1 MGRQCGQTIVVED
14 LDDAFVGRDVQLKVF
29 DQQKQS
35 RHIKNEIRGDHSRV
49 GRPVKAAQLLFCRMV
64 DLSESCS
71 AASR

>member
-35 RHIKNEIRGDHSRV
+35 RHIKKWNKGGSLESWPARE
-49 GRPVKAAQLLFCRMV
+49 GRAIAFLPNGG
-64 DLSESCS
+64 S
-71 AASR
+71 A